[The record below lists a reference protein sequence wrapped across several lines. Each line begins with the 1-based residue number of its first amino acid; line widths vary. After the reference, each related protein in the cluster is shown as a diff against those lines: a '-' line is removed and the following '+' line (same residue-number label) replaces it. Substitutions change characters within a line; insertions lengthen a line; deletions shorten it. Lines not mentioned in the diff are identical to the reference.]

1 MGRFSCCFL
10 YTPALFLTPRHPKTG
25 RDLKLSG
32 FTPRVEKRLLYTRLF
47 QRIKTFPDHKIPHTF
62 VCHRSDAFLLPIRLD
77 ETSFKAVFMRIQP
90 HDPYFSIYFR
100 NTFHRRFRRFGW
112 ILILPGIPPHIPTS
126 FPQPLRMKEECFK
139 DKDYFIVYPA

>member
-1 MGRFSCCFL
+1 MGRCSCCFL
-10 YTPALFLTPRHPKTG
+10 YTSALFLTPRHPKTG

-32 FTPRVEKRLLYTRLF
+32 FTPRVEKRLLYAPPF
-47 QRIKTFPDHKIPHTF
+47 SADQNIPESQDSSYF
-62 VCHRSDAFLLPIRLD
+62 RMPSVGCIPAPVRLD

-90 HDPYFSIYFR
+90 HNPYFSIHFR
-100 NTFHRRFRRFGW
+100 NTFRRRFRRFGW